1 MIKARKS
8 TPDNFARSG
17 FVKRNLTII
26 KSCIVLLSKK
36 ELIKIIF
43 VAVLQLTLALIDFIG
58 VIAIG
63 LVGTLSVYGIQSR
76 APSGQLKWL
85 LETLQL
91 SNLTFQKQVAIV
103 GSIAGLVLIAKSIVS
118 AWISR
123 RTMFFLANRSADI
136 SNRILHKLTFSN
148 FEQIQKRSRFDNI
161 FAITNGVQ
169 SITVGVIGQLIS
181 LFSDVILIII
191 MFVGLLLV
199 DTSIALVTVFVFGS
213 IAFTLY
219 RLVGRRV
226 VALVREDADIQV
238 ANGQAIYELFGSF
251 REIFVRGIRER
262 YVENLSKLRKRQAEV
277 QASTRFISDISK
289 YVLEIAFVI
298 GAFVFVG
305 FQFILKDAVGAISAI
320 SIFIASAG
328 RIIPA
333 ILRVQT
339 AAMSFRG
346 AIGVADRT
354 LRILDELKYFEP
366 EAMSSEDVLSVDFK
380 GEINVNDVSFVY
392 LGSNLKAVQ
401 NVSIEI
407 LQGEWIAIVGPSG
420 AGKTTLVDLIL
431 GVLKPT
437 QGLIKVSGLS
447 PENAIQKWPGRFAY
461 VPQDS
466 FISHG
471 NIEEN
476 VVLGAFGQEVNES
489 LVIDSLRKVGLE
501 GFLSK
506 TENGLKQ
513 DVGELGSK
521 LSGGQK
527 QRLGLARALYTNP
540 AIIVLDEATS
550 ALDNVSEKKI
560 VDLLNEIRGK
570 TTIISIAHRLS
581 TVMNADRIIYMEDG
595 EIKAT
600 GTFSEVRSKVPNFEK
615 QAQLAN
621 LEETV

>member
-1 MIKARKS
+1 MIKRKKS
-8 TPDNFARSG
+8 IQTDFARNG
-17 FVKRNLTII
+17 FIKRNLSTI

-36 ELIKIIF
+36 ELIKIKF
-43 VAVLQLTLALIDFIG
+43 AAVLQLILALIDFLG
-58 VIAIG
+58 VLAIG

-76 APSGQLKWL
+76 APSGQLKWI

-91 SNLTFQKQVAIV
+91 SNLSFQKQVAIV
-103 GSIAGLVLIAKSIVS
+103 GSIAGLVLIAKSIIS

-161 FAITNGVQ
+161 FAITYGVQ

-181 LFSDVILIII
+181 LFSDVVLIVI

-213 IAFTLY
+213 IAFVLY
-219 RLVGRRV
+219 RLVSRRV

-251 REIFVRGIRER
+251 RELFVRGIRER
-262 YVENLSKLRKRQAEV
+262 YVENLSKLRRRQAEV

-289 YVLEIAFVI
+289 YVLEVAFVI

-305 FQFILKDAVGAISAI
+305 LQFILKDAVGAISAI
-320 SIFIASAG
+320 SIFVASAG

-354 LRILDELKYFEP
+354 LRILDELKDFEP
-366 EAMSSEDVLSVDFK
+366 EAMSSEDVFSADFK
-380 GEINVNDVSFVY
+380 GEIDVKDVSFLY
-392 LGSNLKAVQ
+392 LGSSLHAVR
-401 NVSIEI
+401 NVNIEI
-407 LQGEWIAIVGPSG
+407 QQGEWIAIVGPSG

-437 QGLIKVSGLS
+437 QGSIKVSGFS

-489 LVIDSLRKVGLE
+489 QAIDILRKVGLE
-501 GFLSK
+501 GFVSK

-527 QRLGLARALYTNP
+527 QRLGLARALYTDP

-560 VDLLNEIRGK
+560 VDLLKEIRGK

>member
-1 MIKARKS
+1 
-8 TPDNFARSG
+8 
-17 FVKRNLTII
+17 
-26 KSCIVLLSKK
+26 
-36 ELIKIIF
+36 
-43 VAVLQLTLALIDFIG
+43 
-58 VIAIG
+58 
-63 LVGTLSVYGIQSR
+63 
-76 APSGQLKWL
+76 
-85 LETLQL
+85 
-91 SNLTFQKQVAIV
+91 
-103 GSIAGLVLIAKSIVS
+103 
-118 AWISR
+118 
-123 RTMFFLANRSADI
+123 
-136 SNRILHKLTFSN
+136 
-148 FEQIQKRSRFDNI
+148 
-161 FAITNGVQ
+161 
-169 SITVGVIGQLIS
+169 
-181 LFSDVILIII
+181 
-191 MFVGLLLV
+191 
-199 DTSIALVTVFVFGS
+199 
-213 IAFTLY
+213 
-219 RLVGRRV
+219 
-226 VALVREDADIQV
+226 
-238 ANGQAIYELFGSF
+238 
-251 REIFVRGIRER
+251 
-262 YVENLSKLRKRQAEV
+262 
-277 QASTRFISDISK
+277 
-289 YVLEIAFVI
+289 VLEVAFVI

-305 FQFILKDAVGAISAI
+305 LQFILKDAVGAISAI
-320 SIFIASAG
+320 SIFVASAG

-354 LRILDELKYFEP
+354 LRILDELKDFEP
-366 EAMSSEDVLSVDFK
+366 EAMSSEDVFSADFK
-380 GEINVNDVSFVY
+380 GEIDVKDVSFLY
-392 LGSNLKAVQ
+392 RGSSLHAVR
-401 NVSIEI
+401 NANIEI
-407 LQGEWIAIVGPSG
+407 QQGEWIAIVGPSG

-437 QGLIKVSGLS
+437 QGSIKVSGFS

-489 LVIDSLRKVGLE
+489 QVIDILRKVGLE
-501 GFLSK
+501 GFVSK

-527 QRLGLARALYTNP
+527 QRLGLARALYTDP
-540 AIIVLDEATS
+540 EIIILDEATS

-560 VDLLNEIRGK
+560 VDLLKEIRGK

>member
-1 MIKARKS
+1 MIKVWNINRDSSDK
-8 TPDNFARSG
+8 NG
-17 FVKRNLTII
+17 FVERNLATI
-26 KSCIVLLSKK
+26 KSCFVLLSKGEIRK
-36 ELIKIIF
+36 IKF
-43 VAVLQLTLALIDFIG
+43 VALLQLTLAFIDFIG

-76 APSGQLKWL
+76 APSGQLKSL
-85 LETLQL
+85 LELLHL
-91 SNLTFQKQVAIV
+91 SNLGFQKQVAIV
-103 GSIAGLVLIAKSIVS
+103 GSIAGLVLIIKSFVS

-136 SNRILHKLTFSN
+136 SNRILRKLTFSN
-148 FEQIQKRSRFDNI
+148 FEQIQKRSRFDNM

-181 LFSDVILIII
+181 LFSDLVLIVI
-191 MFVGLLLV
+191 MFFGLLLV

-213 IAFTLY
+213 VAFALY
-219 RLVGRRV
+219 VLVSKRV
-226 VALVREDADIQV
+226 VALVKEDADIQV
-238 ANGQAIYELFGSF
+238 ANGQAIYELFGSY
-251 REIFVRGIRER
+251 REIFVRGIRDR
-262 YVENLSKLRKRQAEV
+262 YVENLSKLRRRQAKV

-354 LRILDELKYFEP
+354 LRILEELKNFEP
-366 EAMSSEDVLSVDFK
+366 ETESLDGDVSTDFRS
-380 GEINVNDVSFVY
+380 EINVKEVSFAY
-392 LGSNLKAVQ
+392 LGSSFRAVQ
-401 NVSIEI
+401 SIN
-407 LQGEWIAIVGPSG
+407 LQINNGEWIAIVGPSG

-437 QGLIKVSGLS
+437 HGSITVSGMP
-447 PENAIQKWPGRFAY
+447 PETAIQKWPGRFAY

-466 FISHG
+466 FIVQGS
-471 NIEEN
+471 IEEN
-476 VVLGAFGQEVNES
+476 VALGTTENEVNRS
-489 LVIDSLRKVGLE
+489 QAIVSLRKVGLE
-501 GFLSK
+501 DFVSK

-513 DVGELGSK
+513 NVGELGSK

-527 QRLGLARALYTNP
+527 QRLGLARALYTDP

-550 ALDNVSEKKI
+550 ALDNISEKNI
-560 VDLLNEIRGK
+560 VDLLNEIKGK

-581 TVMNADRIIYMEDG
+581 TVKNADRIIYMEDG
-595 EIKAT
+595 EIKAS
-600 GTFSEVRSKVPNFEK
+600 GTFSEVRNKIPNFEK

-621 LEETV
+621 LEDSV